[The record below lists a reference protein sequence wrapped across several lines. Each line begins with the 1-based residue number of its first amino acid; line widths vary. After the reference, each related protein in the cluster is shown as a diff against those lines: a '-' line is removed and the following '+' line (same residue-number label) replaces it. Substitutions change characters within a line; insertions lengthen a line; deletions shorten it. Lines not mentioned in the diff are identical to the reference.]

1 MKRLAKSKMVKRV
14 VALAAAALMAFEL
27 IPFSSLTANA
37 ATLDIASGVT
47 DAAKAAGFGKMDV
60 TVKSDDATFDGA
72 KATVTMS
79 DGGEEYNKAIQAL
92 RDAGIAVDY
101 RTTYMFGFSAESGD
115 KVLDMSKAKADID
128 AGWGLLPTDGE
139 FMQENV
145 KYSVYV
151 YDGKTVR
158 QQTEGVTV
166 EDYYGLPY
174 YSGYQKFTVNGDEK
188 VLYVTELKA
197 HEALEPGVYSIDA
210 NLTVLGKNNAV
221 LSGVQVYLT
230 NTDLPPVEPLKQ
242 NGLLTVNNDGS
253 MELSIENF
261 SGIFTLQQIEDGTDV
276 HVTGRT
282 MDKTGLD
289 TEPTTRING
298 LKIKLDNYNG
308 FYSFTNAKQYPVILM
323 GYTQMPVDLIV
334 DFDSAEL
341 IYKPEAGKTEY
352 TKLFTDEETGIT
364 ATVRTTDE
372 TQGKKLDGATFK
384 ASKITGNEYDDMYY
398 RMYRYRYADEYTFY
412 NFTLTAADGSKLAT
426 GDNDNM
432 LVNVGNI
439 PVGEVSYPQV
449 TIVGDELTDHSVS
462 YADGK
467 AVVNLNGLCKAVF
480 YDKYYGYDI
489 YHADSTATDGSG
501 FKLTRYALSSS
512 MVSSDGEA
520 RSEASGNEIKYYAK
534 LATTSAMI
542 GVSNKCDERFEIS
555 LPSENVKKHIYLVM
569 TDGENTYVRDYKD
582 IEKWYKDGR
591 TYLNILDR
599 SGKNAEGKYIDSDKN
614 VTYRFTNKEVYGE
627 EVYSSD
633 FYGRVIKAL
642 NNGYNNVTPS
652 EKTPVA
658 YILNTDSAYAG
669 MPILKSDYNWS
680 TTYNGKEQPDH
691 KWMLADNS
699 SVNGT
704 LNATNAGTYT
714 FTVTPDDG
722 YTWIDGTKD
731 TKTYSWEM
739 RKATLATSI
748 DIAKK
753 VVSSDEKIPEMSL
766 RITQFVNGET
776 QETASGFVMPTIS
789 GIPEKLEKGQVYTIQ
804 VEGGSADNYNIS
816 RGSVKLTVLKDG
828 QICVKAP
835 VKSTFIYNGK
845 IQSVMNCITEDETS
859 KQFYTSENTD
869 VEVKNAYDSNYKNPL
884 YFRLKDKENYIWD
897 DGTTADKKFVCQVAK
912 AELTVSY
919 VSETI
924 EEGQTP
930 ALEVKY
936 DGFLEDD
943 NIDNQKDFNTKI
955 YVEAPEV
962 LEGGKTYELTPKGS
976 EYLNNYNITYKP
988 GTLTVLKKQEEKP
1001 DENAKTV
1008 TANLIVPGELNKQL
1022 PGVTAYMTNPDN
1034 PLGIVPD
1041 GYDSVNS
1048 VAPTTPVSNNAKLT
1062 DNGDGTYNLTFNV
1075 PNPVF
1080 TLQKIGNCS
1089 NAEIISAVR
1098 DNKVYSGNT
1107 GVSRNGRITKLTIKL
1122 KDNSGTYVFNDCT
1135 EFPTLLET
1143 DWNVPLT
1150 LNVDF
1155 SGMASND
1162 NVSVVSDV
1170 NKTTSDAPNVSVSGM
1185 TSGVK
1190 DYAKSLLTK
1199 EELEDVINSD
1209 GKLKLQINVGNIDNT
1224 VSDEDKQL
1232 VKAALENNTSLNNAV
1247 VGQYLDINAVIAG
1260 FDKKISEL
1268 QNGESITLTVKLND
1282 LMINKDADRTYYVVR
1297 IHENADGVKTAE
1309 VIDTTF
1315 DSVTGTIKFATDKFS
1330 TYAVV
1335 YTDKAAG
1342 NSDGNTSDDAQ
1353 GSTDAPSTDSPSTGD
1368 TVPFALY
1375 VLTMISAGFAAIL
1388 TLSKK
1393 RTENE

>member
-384 ASKITGNEYDDMYY
+384 ASKITGSEYDDMYY
-398 RMYRYRYADEYTFY
+398 RMYRYRYSDEYIFY

-480 YDKYYGYDI
+480 YDKYDGYDI

-534 LATTSAMI
+534 LATTNSMS

-614 VTYRFTNKEVYGE
+614 VTYKFTNKEVYGE
-627 EVYSSD
+627 EVYSRD
-633 FYGRVIKAL
+633 FYVRVIKAL

-739 RKATLATSI
+739 
-748 DIAKK
+748 
-753 VVSSDEKIPEMSL
+753 
-766 RITQFVNGET
+766 
-776 QETASGFVMPTIS
+776 
-789 GIPEKLEKGQVYTIQ
+789 
-804 VEGGSADNYNIS
+804 
-816 RGSVKLTVLKDG
+816 
-828 QICVKAP
+828 
-835 VKSTFIYNGK
+835 
-845 IQSVMNCITEDETS
+845 
-859 KQFYTSENTD
+859 
-869 VEVKNAYDSNYKNPL
+869 
-884 YFRLKDKENYIWD
+884 
-897 DGTTADKKFVCQVAK
+897 
-912 AELTVSY
+912 
-919 VSETI
+919 
-924 EEGQTP
+924 
-930 ALEVKY
+930 
-936 DGFLEDD
+936 
-943 NIDNQKDFNTKI
+943 
-955 YVEAPEV
+955 
-962 LEGGKTYELTPKGS
+962 
-976 EYLNNYNITYKP
+976 
-988 GTLTVLKKQEEKP
+988 
-1001 DENAKTV
+1001 
-1008 TANLIVPGELNKQL
+1008 
-1022 PGVTAYMTNPDN
+1022 
-1034 PLGIVPD
+1034 
-1041 GYDSVNS
+1041 
-1048 VAPTTPVSNNAKLT
+1048 
-1062 DNGDGTYNLTFNV
+1062 
-1075 PNPVF
+1075 
-1080 TLQKIGNCS
+1080 
-1089 NAEIISAVR
+1089 
-1098 DNKVYSGNT
+1098 
-1107 GVSRNGRITKLTIKL
+1107 GVSPTK
-1122 KDNSGTYVFNDCT
+1122 GY
-1135 EFPTLLET
+1135 
-1143 DWNVPLT
+1143 
-1150 LNVDF
+1150 
-1155 SGMASND
+1155 
-1162 NVSVVSDV
+1162 
-1170 NKTTSDAPNVSVSGM
+1170 
-1185 TSGVK
+1185 
-1190 DYAKSLLTK
+1190 
-1199 EELEDVINSD
+1199 
-1209 GKLKLQINVGNIDNT
+1209 
-1224 VSDEDKQL
+1224 
-1232 VKAALENNTSLNNAV
+1232 
-1247 VGQYLDINAVIAG
+1247 
-1260 FDKKISEL
+1260 
-1268 QNGESITLTVKLND
+1268 
-1282 LMINKDADRTYYVVR
+1282 
-1297 IHENADGVKTAE
+1297 
-1309 VIDTTF
+1309 
-1315 DSVTGTIKFATDKFS
+1315 
-1330 TYAVV
+1330 
-1335 YTDKAAG
+1335 
-1342 NSDGNTSDDAQ
+1342 
-1353 GSTDAPSTDSPSTGD
+1353 
-1368 TVPFALY
+1368 
-1375 VLTMISAGFAAIL
+1375 
-1388 TLSKK
+1388 
-1393 RTENE
+1393 